1 MAAAVRRGRAGRG
14 QPVLPVLADGLQH
27 PVPGAAT
34 VLVPGQY
41 GLLHQ
46 AVHHIDQR
54 FRRQVVR
61 RADGR
66 RGPEVEAA
74 REDRDPGPQGTLPLR
89 AQRVAPVHQRAQ
101 GPLPGQGGTAAERQQ
116 RETVLQAGEHLVEGE
131 GAHPGR
137 GEFDRQWQPVQ
148 ALDQLRH
155 RLGVVLGDLEPGQD
169 GRGAPAEQLHRRAG
183 EQLPDRGPT
192 ARDRRRQRRHHEHL
206 LPGDAQHVAAG
217 RQHADTGRG
226 PEQGVGQ
233 ARAGVDEVLAVVQ
246 HKQQPPA
253 ADMAGDHVEGGAA
266 GLVHQAQR
274 GGHGMGQQL
283 RVAQPGQLHDAH
295 PVAERAGDRGGGTQR
310 HPGLADAPGPRQ
322 RDQPR
327 RGEQPPHLRDLG
339 APPDQGGEVGGNPRH
354 PAQRYPSSHGH
365 NLAGAADGQGG
376 RASPRHFPPCPGE
389 GGDRSAGGLTDPEA

>member
-1 MAAAVRRGRAGRG
+1 M
-14 QPVLPVLADGLQH
+14 
-27 PVPGAAT
+27 
-34 VLVPGQY
+34 
-41 GLLHQ
+41 
-46 AVHHIDQR
+46 
-54 FRRQVVR
+54 
-61 RADGR
+61 
-66 RGPEVEAA
+66 
-74 REDRDPGPQGTLPLR
+74 
-89 AQRVAPVHQRAQ
+89 APVHQRAQ

-295 PVAERAGDRGGGTQR
+295 PVAERAVTVAAVRSATR
-310 HPGLADAPGPRQ
+310 VLPTPPAPVNVTSRDAESS
-322 RDQPR
+322 R
-327 RGEQPPHLRDLG
+327 RTSATSVRRPT
-339 APPDQGGEVGGNPRH
+339 
-354 PAQRYPSSHGH
+354 
-365 NLAGAADGQGG
+365 
-376 RASPRHFPPCPGE
+376 RAV
-389 GGDRSAGGLTDPEA
+389 RSAGIPAIPPSGTPVPMGTT